1 MYVPVTVFTDE
12 NDKKKETTKDSK
24 KHQHHKEES
33 IISEGNVA
41 NGKLDRHKKS

>member
-12 NDKKKETTKDSK
+12 NDKRKETTKDSK

-33 IISEGNVA
+33 IISEGNVP
-41 NGKLDRHKKS
+41 NCELDHHKKS